1 MENENGY
8 RCDECGKEIKH
19 RSVHLT
25 DSDGNSGRL
34 LCLECYNREM
44 AAIADIHFE
53 HPTFPTVLLADVDG
67 DEHRFDF
74 AVQLFGYQVS
84 IEAYELEVEHG
95 YRFEIGGNPE
105 KVQKLF
111 NKLLGKMRRALS
123 RKHIEVDEYGG
134 MPGMLD
140 EMEARGWIEWD
151 DGSHGQLPLLVIDG
165 KPVTWHQFGRILSSY
180 EDWQFKLEIKERIDE
195 V

>member
-1 MENENGY
+1 MEESNL
-8 RCDECGKEIKH
+8 CDECGKEIARSN

-25 DSDGNSGRL
+25 DSDGSYGRL

-44 AAIADIHFE
+44 AAAVNIDFE
-53 HPTFPTVLLADVDG
+53 HPTFPTVLLADVNG
-67 DEHRFDF
+67 GEHRFDF
-74 AVQLFGYQVS
+74 AVQLFGNRVS
-84 IEAYELEVEHG
+84 IEAFELEVDSG
-95 YRFEIGGNPE
+95 YRFSIGGNPE
-105 KVQKLF
+105 EVQKLF

-123 RKHIEVDEYGG
+123 RKHIEIEEFDG

-140 EMEARGWIEWD
+140 EMEARGRIEWD
-151 DGSHGQLPLLVIDG
+151 DDSDGQLPLLVVDG

-180 EDWQFKLEIKERIDE
+180 EGWQFKLEIKDPSDE